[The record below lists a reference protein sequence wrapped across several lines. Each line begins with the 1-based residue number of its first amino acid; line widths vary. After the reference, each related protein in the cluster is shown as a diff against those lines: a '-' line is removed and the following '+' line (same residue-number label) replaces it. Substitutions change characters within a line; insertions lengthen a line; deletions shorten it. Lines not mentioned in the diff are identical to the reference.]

1 MENIGKGK
9 KKVKENIRKRLKQ
22 GYVQVYF
29 GRGKGKTTAALGQGF
44 RATGHGFK
52 VYLIQ
57 FMKGNTMYGEVD
69 AIKNTSNFE
78 IRQFGTKDLIEIPR
92 EIDLEEGKKAIEFAK
107 EIIKS
112 DEYDIVILDEVG
124 VAIEMGVIEVEE
136 VMKLLEIKP
145 EKVELILTGGQKM
158 HPKLKERAD
167 LLTEMRM
174 IKHYYSSKG
183 ITARYGIEY

>member
-107 EIIKS
+107 EIIIS